1 MADAE
6 VIAKQGRR
14 QREVRLRQ
22 VFSKRET
29 SASRAAIWP
38 ESGGAKARDSLGEL
52 APWLRPYPSQ
62 FDRQWRAPGDR
73 ACAQGLGFRPRRVAP
88 LDWRAY

>member
-29 SASRAAIWP
+29 SASRG
-38 ESGGAKARDSLGEL
+38 ESGRNKAG
-52 APWLRPYPSQ
+52 LRPEIHWVS
-62 FDRQWRAPGDR
+62 W
-73 ACAQGLGFRPRRVAP
+73 P
-88 LDWRAY
+88 LAARLSIAV